1 LQLSTYVSIGDI
13 GYDIRLIRK
22 KSQQPHGPYAQQYQ
36 GILKSIPDLKIEA
49 VQSLSVEVTRNQ
61 QLAISQR
68 GVLAYSRCTSFT
80 SRMFHSFL
88 NFLVL
93 LATTRSFLHSSFF
106 LSTSK
111 RPSTFLSVILHI
123 ISALLTFF
131 HLLPTLSL
139 SLSLSLSLQYILLKV
154 NTHTVL
160 SVPSDS
166 EIHWTFD
173 DDRIKSAA
181 VRSFHVA

>member
-1 LQLSTYVSIGDI
+1 MLKFSNFLLVLALETE
-13 GYDIRLIRK
+13 YDTRIIRN

-36 GILKSIPDLKIEA
+36 GILKSIPDLEVEA

-68 GVLAYSRCTSFT
+68 GVLAYSVCTSIT

-93 LATTRSFLHSSFF
+93 LVATRPFLHSSFV
-106 LSTSK
+106 LSSSK

-139 SLSLSLSLQYILLKV
+139 SLFSIHPVQSKHTY
-154 NTHTVL
+154 THIGIRTL
-160 SVPSDS
+160 RQRNSSDL
-166 EIHWTFD
+166 
-173 DDRIKSAA
+173 R
-181 VRSFHVA
+181 

>member
-1 LQLSTYVSIGDI
+1 M
-13 GYDIRLIRK
+13 GYDTTLIRK

-36 GILKSIPDLKIEA
+36 GILKSIPDPKVEA

-61 QLAISQR
+61 QLAISLR
-68 GVLAYSRCTSFT
+68 GVLACSRCTTFT

-93 LATTRSFLHSSFF
+93 PAATRPFLHSSFF
-106 LSTSK
+106 LSSSK

-139 SLSLSLSLQYILLKV
+139 SLSSGHPIQSKH
-154 NTHTVL
+154 THT
-160 SVPSDS
+160 
-166 EIHWTFD
+166 HT
-173 DDRIKSAA
+173 
-181 VRSFHVA
+181 HTQ